1 MIVNV
6 MEHHVIAAY
15 ERLNGSVAG
24 FVDSPVHRDDVV
36 VYALN
41 RLPPKYVVSEAGKAV
56 TEALLASPQQ
66 RTATEVQVL
75 AALRQVALIPERA
88 ARWEPPRQE

>member
-15 ERLNGSVAG
+15 ERLRSAVPG
-24 FVDSPVHRDDVV
+24 FVDSPTHRDDVV

-66 RTATEVQVL
+66 RTETEVQVL
-75 AALRQVALIPERA
+75 TALRQVTRVPERA
-88 ARWEPPRQE
+88 ARWDPPKDG